1 MSLSQIKKGFV
12 KKLISGLHDLM
23 DISQLANRIGI
34 SPRNDTE
41 HFIKKHFLVQND
53 DGSFNVNKVKFRM
66 GLSSLDFDDL
76 VIILLHL
83 DSLEITIKKVYEQPE
98 VDVLCLNAEEMNY
111 IHLINDGDID
121 TFKDFILY

>member
-83 DSLEITIKKVYEQPE
+83 DSLEITIKKVYEQSE

>member
-83 DSLEITIKKVYEQPE
+83 DSLGITIKKVYEQSE
-98 VDVLCLNAEEMNY
+98 VDVLCLNGEEMNY

>member
-83 DSLEITIKKVYEQPE
+83 DSLEITIKKVYEHSE

>member
-83 DSLEITIKKVYEQPE
+83 DSLEITIKKVYEQSE

-121 TFKDFILY
+121 TFKDLILY

>member
-12 KKLISGLHDLM
+12 KKLISGVHDLM
-23 DISQLANRIGI
+23 DFSQLANRIGI

-53 DGSFNVNKVKFRM
+53 DGSFKINKVKFRM

-83 DSLEITIKKVYEQPE
+83 DSLGITLKKVYEQSE

>member
-1 MSLSQIKKGFV
+1 MSLSQIKKEFV

-23 DISQLANRIGI
+23 NISELANRIGI

-53 DGSFNVNKVKFRM
+53 DGSFMVNKVNFRM
-66 GLSSLDFDDL
+66 GLTSLDFDDL

-83 DSLEITIKKVYEQPE
+83 DSIGITLKKVYDQSV
-98 VDVLCLNAEEMNY
+98 VDVLCLNGEEMNY
-111 IHLINDGDID
+111 IHLINDNDIV

>member
-83 DSLEITIKKVYEQPE
+83 DSLGITIKKVYEQSE